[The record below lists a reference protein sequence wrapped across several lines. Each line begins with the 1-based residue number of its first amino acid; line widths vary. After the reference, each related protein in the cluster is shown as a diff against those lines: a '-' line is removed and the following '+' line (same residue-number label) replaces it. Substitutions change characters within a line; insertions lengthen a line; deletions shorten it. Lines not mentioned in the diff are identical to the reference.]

1 MNNFKKEFKEF
12 ITKGNVVSMAVGI
25 IIGGAFTAIVNSLVA
40 DIISPIIGLI
50 LGGLDFSKLSFGI
63 GEAQITYGNVINAI
77 IVFFITALVLFS
89 IVKGFNKL
97 ENASKKEEAKEEEP
111 APTPDDIK
119 LLTEIRDLL
128 KK

>member
-25 IIGGAFTAIVNSLVA
+25 IIGGAFTAIVNALVA
-40 DIISPIIGLI
+40 DIISPIIGLL
-50 LGGLDFSKLSFGI
+50 LGGLNFSALSFGI
-63 GEAQITYGNVINAI
+63 GGAQFAYGNFINAI
-77 IVFFITALVLFS
+77 IVFFITAFVLFT

-97 ENASKKEEAKEEEP
+97 EKMSKKEEVKEEEP